1 MNPLRSFMGAPQ
13 NPVSG
18 ILQML
23 DSGANP
29 QALAEQVLQRNPQ
42 ARLFL
47 QQIQNQS
54 NGRSPK
60 EMVMQYARQN
70 GISDQQFMALANRM
84 GLR

>member
-1 MNPLRSFMGAPQ
+1 MNPLKPFMSP
-13 NPVSG
+13 NSSPMNG
-18 ILQML
+18 ILQIFN
-23 DSGANP
+23 SGMNP
-29 QALAEQVLQRNPQ
+29 QVLVNQMLQSNPQ

-60 EMVMQYARQN
+60 EMAIQYARQR
-70 GISDQQFMALANRM
+70 GISDEELMKLANRM

>member
-1 MNPLRSFMGAPQ
+1 MNPLKSFMSSNSSPI
-13 NPVSG
+13 NG
-18 ILQML
+18 ILQIFN
-23 DSGANP
+23 SGMNP
-29 QALAEQVLQRNPQ
+29 QILVNQMLQSNPQ

-60 EMVMQYARQN
+60 EMAIQYARQR
-70 GISDQQFMALANRM
+70 GISDEELMKLANRM